1 MRPTLS
7 TPRLR
12 LEPLRPEHAEL
23 LVELDS
29 DPEVLQHIFGR
40 ALSREESLAAF
51 PLRMDPDSDE
61 RGLGLWVG
69 FQDAGFEDR
78 PFVGWWCLL
87 RDADPTTAEVGYRL
101 PRSAWGRGLATEG
114 ARAMLDH
121 GFETVGLDS
130 VWAETRDTNLASQN
144 VLTKSA
150 LRQVSR
156 SADGVLRYVVT
167 RIEWADHLL
176 LELRKSAGWENTS
189 GALAEAG
196 HLAALGREL
205 ALPRLL
211 AYRDVLDRV
220 DLTDDA
226 GDVADEVWRGRTAV
240 RHGLELLGEARSD

>member
-7 TPRLR
+7 TARLR
-12 LEPLRPEHAEL
+12 LEPLAPGHAEL

-29 DPEVLQHIFGR
+29 DPEVLRHILGR

-51 PLRMDPDSDE
+51 PLRMDPDADA

-69 FQDAGFEDR
+69 FQDSV
-78 PFVGWWCLL
+78 FVGWWCLL
-87 RDADPTTAEVGYRL
+87 RDADPTTAELGYRL
-101 PRSAWGRGLATEG
+101 PRSAWDRGLATEG
-114 ARAMLDH
+114 SRAVLDH
-121 GFETVGLDS
+121 GFETVSLGS
-130 VWAETRDTNLASQN
+130 VWAETVDANLGSQR
-144 VLTKSA
+144 VLTKIA
-150 LRQVSR
+150 LRRVSR
-156 SADGVLRYVVT
+156 SGEGVLRYVVN
-167 RIEWADHLL
+167 RAEWADFLMR
-176 LELRKSAGWENTS
+176 ELRKEAGWENTS

-211 AYRDVLDRV
+211 GYRDALARV

-240 RHGLELLGEARSD
+240 RHGLELLGGEPAT